1 MPTIIEGDFIMRNV
15 QMSGRVANF
24 GKIFKAAEGDKSAFC
39 VVFLNMSLDR
49 KDEESGYTATVPVK
63 VTANG
68 YWAERLNSF
77 APGEMVYLTG
87 KLDKENDWTN
97 NEGELVKGGLY
108 IRCEMID
115 NWAAN
120 ADNAAAGATA
130 GAKAGAKAAPAKP
143 AAGKKPA
150 KPAAKKPAK
159 PSMA

>member
-1 MPTIIEGDFIMRNV
+1 MRNV

-77 APGEMVYLTG
+77 ASGEMVYLTG

-108 IRCEMID
+108 VRCEMID

-120 ADNAAAGATA
+120 ADNAAASAN
-130 GAKAGAKAAPAKP
+130 AGAKAAPAKP

>member
-1 MPTIIEGDFIMRNV
+1 MRNV
-15 QMSGRVANF
+15 QVSGRVANF
-24 GKIFKAAEGDKSAFC
+24 GKVYKAAEGEKSAFC

-49 KDEESGYTATVPVK
+49 KDEATGYTATVPVK

-68 YWAERLNSF
+68 YWADRLNSF

-120 ADNAAAGATA
+120 ADNAEG
-130 GAKAGAKAAPAKP
+130 
-143 AAGKKPA
+143 A
-150 KPAAKKPAK
+150 KPAAKAAGKPAPAK
-159 PSMA
+159 PGTKKPTKPARPSMA

>member
-1 MPTIIEGDFIMRNV
+1 MRNV

-77 APGEMVYLTG
+77 ASGEMVYLTG

-108 IRCEMID
+108 VRCEMID

-120 ADNAAAGATA
+120 ADNAAAGASA
-130 GAKAGAKAAPAKP
+130 GAKATPAKP

-150 KPAAKKPAK
+150 KPAKKPAK

>member
-1 MPTIIEGDFIMRNV
+1 MRNV
-15 QMSGRVANF
+15 NLSGRVANF
-24 GKIFKAAEGDKSAFC
+24 GKVFKEAEGEKGAFC

-49 KDEESGYTATVPVK
+49 KDEATGYTATVPVK
-63 VTANG
+63 VTASG
-68 YWAERLNSF
+68 YWADRLNAF
-77 APGEMVYLTG
+77 EPGEMVYLTG

-120 ADNAAAGATA
+120 NDNVESKAKTA
-130 GAKAGAKAAPAKP
+130 AKP
-143 AAGKKPA
+143 ATGKPA
-150 KPAAKKPAK
+150 KPAAKGGRPAR

>member
-1 MPTIIEGDFIMRNV
+1 MRNI
-15 QMSGRVANF
+15 QLSGRVANF
-24 GKIFKAAEGDKSAFC
+24 GKVYKAAEGDKSAFC

-49 KDEESGYTATVPVK
+49 KDEERGYTATVPVK

-68 YWAERLNSF
+68 YWADRLNSF

-108 IRCEMID
+108 VRCEMID

-120 ADNAAAGATA
+120 ADNAATTATSS
-130 GAKAGAKAAPAKP
+130 KPAKP
-143 AAGKKPA
+143 AAGKPA
-150 KPAAKKPAK
+150 KPAGKPARPGK
-159 PSMA
+159 PAMA

>member
-1 MPTIIEGDFIMRNV
+1 MRNV
-15 QMSGRVANF
+15 QMSGKVANF
-24 GKIFKAAEGDKSAFC
+24 GKVYKEAEGDKSAFC

-77 APGEMVYLTG
+77 QAGEMVYLTG

-97 NEGELVKGGLY
+97 QEGELVKGGLY
-108 IRCEMID
+108 VRCEMID

-120 ADNAAAGATA
+120 SDNAAS
-130 GAKAGAKAAPAKP
+130 AKSAAPAKP
-143 AAGKKPA
+143 AGKKPT
-150 KPAAKKPAK
+150 KPATKKPAK

>member
-24 GKIFKAAEGDKSAFC
+24 GKVFKAAEGDKSAFC

-120 ADNAAAGATA
+120 ADNAAAA
-130 GAKAGAKAAPAKP
+130 GAATGAKKAPTKPAAGKKPAKP

-150 KPAAKKPAK
+150 KP
-159 PSMA
+159 SMA

>member
-1 MPTIIEGDFIMRNV
+1 MRNV
-15 QMSGRVANF
+15 TMSGRIANF
-24 GKIFKAAEGDKSAFC
+24 GKVYKAAEGDKGAFC

-49 KDEESGYTATVPVK
+49 KDEETGYTATVPVK

-68 YWAERLNSF
+68 YWADRLNSF

-108 IRCEMID
+108 VRCEMID

-120 ADNAAAGATA
+120 ADNVAATTTSS
-130 GAKAGAKAAPAKP
+130 KPAKP
-143 AAGKKPA
+143 AAGKPA
-150 KPAAKKPAK
+150 KPAGKPARPGK
-159 PSMA
+159 PAMA

>member
-1 MPTIIEGDFIMRNV
+1 MPTNIEGDFNMRNV
-15 QMSGRVANF
+15 QVSGRIANF
-24 GKIFKAAEGDKSAFC
+24 GKVFKAAEGDKSAFC
-39 VVFLNMSLDR
+39 VVFINMSLDR
-49 KDEESGYTATVPVK
+49 KDEATGYTATVPVK

-68 YWAERLNSF
+68 YWADRLNAF

-108 IRCEMID
+108 VRCEMID

-120 ADNAAAGATA
+120 NDNANASAP
-130 GAKAGAKAAPAKP
+130 AKSAPAKKAPAKP
-143 AAGKKPA
+143 AAKGGRPA
-150 KPAAKKPAK
+150 R